1 MKIVMFVNKHKG
13 KSCFIIHCSAGIS
26 RSGAV
31 ATFIK
36 DKFNDEININFF
48 NNENKYIQ
56 PNLYILK
63 RLKELD
69 NN

>member
-1 MKIVMFVNKHKG
+1 M
-13 KSCFIIHCSAGIS
+13 IHCSAGIS
-26 RSGAV
+26 ISGAV

-36 DKFNDEININFF
+36 NKFHNEIDKELFHR
-48 NNENKYIQ
+48 ENKYIQ

-69 NN
+69 TNNKNQE